1 MDVDQGRLDMVYELA
16 RRYAAEMG
24 ADLRFAKTLDR
35 EAALRE
41 ADFVL
46 NTAMVGGHD
55 QQESDRELM
64 EQHGYYRGVRL
75 ADEYRQFDL
84 MLNVAHDIE
93 RLCPEAWLIQSSNPV
108 FEGCTLMSRETDV
121 KLIGLCHGHYGY
133 KEIVEVLG
141 LDPAQVT
148 YEIPGFNHCIW
159 MTHFRYQGQDAY
171 PLIDEWIENESE
183 RYWRDW
189 NPQFH
194 QTQMSPAAVQ
204 HVPSLWPMPIGDTS
218 RALWE
223 DAWWYHLNDEA
234 KRRWWGPLGGFD
246 SAAGWAI
253 YLEGLNRRIAQIRE
267 VASDPKR
274 KVSEVFPPVQSGEQ
288 IVPIIDSL
296 VNDKPGSYQVNVPND
311 GALRAIPDNVVVEVP
326 AIIDGKGVRPLA
338 VGWLPETVMR
348 GSCGRVGCKWNA
360 PWRRISPAIRLSHA
374 TVAGRSSHQDT
385 RTGRGGARSVAAQ
398 PRQPA
403 HGASL
408 PTVRLSI
415 SGNTQYA
422 EYLRRS
428 AWPRSRFRAR
438 AAWARPCSA
447 VCWPISWPRMGECLC
462 H

>member
-1 MDVDQGRLDMVYELA
+1 MATAVKLAVIGAGSATFSLPLVRDICLTPDLAGSAITFMDVDQGRLDMVYELA

-141 LDPAQVT
+141 LNPAQVT

-194 QTQMSPAAVQ
+194 QTQMSPAAV
-204 HVPSLWPMPIGDTS
+204 HMYHLYGLMPIGDTS

-338 VGWLPETVMR
+338 VGWLPETVML
-348 GSCGRVGCKWNA
+348 GVM
-360 PWRRISPAIRLSHA
+360 
-374 TVAGRSSHQDT
+374 
-385 RTGRGGARSVAAQ
+385 
-398 PRQPA
+398 
-403 HGASL
+403 
-408 PTVRLSI
+408 
-415 SGNTQYA
+415 
-422 EYLRRS
+422 
-428 AWPRSRFRAR
+428 WPRWLQMERAL
-438 AAWARPCSA
+438 AAYLTGDPGYLMQRLLADHRTKTLEQAEEALEALLRSPGNQRMAR
-447 VCWPISWPRMGECLC
+447 RYRQ
-462 H
+462 